1 MFDGQGLK
9 DYVGI
14 KSAASYYSGLNAIE
28 KNFTQNG
35 VDEEYEFDGCIS
47 LLSRIEKAK
56 NEKGISVSEK
66 KTRQNWY
73 SHLKKYICY
82 KRFLGFKQWMVGQP
96 QKNNPTKVY
105 SQSTI
110 NNMANLLKDG
120 LPKLKVYTYNESD
133 CFGIL
138 TASNFEKIYKNCYSA
153 ATVYDKEQGHSDFR
167 NGLDFY
173 MQFLKSD
180 TNTATNLFETKL
192 SLIVELYK
200 EKIKEIDKEERYKW
214 EAIHTYKNVWNIE
227 SENFAPML
235 KSAFRD
241 SGNLLKSGNYYP
253 YKMACVWAENEPESV
268 RRVFKN
274 LFDESVP
281 FETRYLNFRTD
292 FTKYYEGTG
301 NNHYQDLHA
310 ISVYLTFEY
319 PEKYY
324 FYKYSVIKDFIKN
337 TCFVCGNIDAMSD
350 VEKMQLTL
358 ELSEK
363 VLSFIKRDEDL
374 LDIHFSRLDDSC
386 FFDENL
392 HILTQDIIYFGSK
405 VLNDNN
411 WWPSLEEY
419 NPNLTKDDWKKYIL
433 EVEKPHHPS
442 PMKMLKG
449 MLELG
454 GEASC
459 KQLTAVYGGHP
470 SKYVGC
476 AMNLGRRAKKYF
488 NLPVCMDDEQERYFP
503 IPFLGKAID
512 DEAGHQ
518 YIYKIRSELL
528 EALNELDLSDINP
541 YYEEGETL
549 QTNSI
554 AKNTILY
561 GPPGTGKTYN
571 TACYA
576 VAIVENKDVKEVLE
590 EAQDNY
596 YDVFERYTSYKND
609 GLIQFVTFHQSYG
622 YEDFIEGIKPV
633 LETED
638 EEQKDLQYKVADGV
652 FKAFCNTARNPIS
665 QNKVDDLGLNKNPTV
680 WKVSLWSTGDNSVRT
695 ECMENG
701 HIRIGWDDYGPE
713 ITSETD
719 FSEIG
724 GRNVLN
730 SFIYK
735 MQKGDIVL
743 SCYSSTTI
751 DAIGV
756 VTGDYEWSGQYDDL
770 NRVRKVNWL
779 IKGIEEDIVE
789 LNDGNVFTLAA
800 VYKTK
805 VSVSDALSIVEK
817 YNAPTQVYENKKQNM
832 VFIIDE
838 INRGNISKIF
848 GELITLIEDSKRLG
862 AAEEL
867 KVVLPYSQKPFG
879 VPANV
884 YILGTMNTADRS
896 IAALDTA
903 LRRRFSFV
911 EMMPDTDVLEN
922 VIVEGVNISE
932 MLTKMNKRIEVLFDR
947 EHTIGHAY
955 FINLTNSSSIDELA
969 EIFENKIIPLLQE
982 YFYEDYERIRLV
994 LADNQG
1000 DQNAKELQF
1009 ITCEDVEVS
1018 QLFGNVDENVL
1029 DDMKTFTINK
1039 EALKNPLAY
1048 QKIYK

>member
-1 MFDGQGLK
+1 MFDKETIKEQVGGKSGDSYVAGLR
-9 DYVGI
+9 
-14 KSAASYYSGLNAIE
+14 AIE
-28 KNFTQNG
+28 KNYD
-35 VDEEYEFDGCIS
+35 VSIDEEYEKDGCKS
-47 LLSRIEKAK
+47 LLELLESKKKET
-56 NEKGISVSEK
+56 GISETERHRRK
-66 KTRQNWY
+66 DQC
-73 SHLKKYICY
+73 SHLKKYIEISLELQCEESKKGTWVDFYTKFATKLLEY
-82 KRFLGFKQWMVGQP
+82 KDNRTEL
-96 QKNNPTKVY
+96 
-105 SQSTI
+105 
-110 NNMANLLKDG
+110 LLKLKQVFIGAD
-120 LPKLKVYTYNESD
+120 LPFPKIENGEPYDVDPFTVFAMFNK
-133 CFGIL
+133 GI
-138 TASNFEKIYKNCYSA
+138 
-153 ATVYDKEQGHSDFR
+153 
-167 NGLDFY
+167 
-173 MQFLKSD
+173 SD
-180 TNTATNLFETKL
+180 TNRIKIINSIKNEFQIKAITPEDFSGIPVVNNLKATFYYFGDERKKEDIQNLWDLFSNAIEYSENQNQENKDNVISSYQNVIWQKGVSWNITMALFWIRPHSYINLDSRMRETFKNNAFFPPFDKL
-192 SLIVELYK
+192 IS
-200 EKIKEIDKEERYKW
+200 EKIKSFPSGKDYFYVIEVCKNALKNSMDMKSFIDMSIKAW
-214 EAIHTYKNVWNIE
+214 EYNPW
-227 SENFAPML
+227 
-235 KSAFRD
+235 
-241 SGNLLKSGNYYP
+241 
-253 YKMACVWAENEPESV
+253 ESV
-268 RRVFKN
+268 
-274 LFDESVP
+274 
-281 FETRYLNFRTD
+281 
-292 FTKYYEGTG
+292 
-301 NNHYQDLHA
+301 
-310 ISVYLTFEY
+310 
-319 PEKYY
+319 
-324 FYKYSVIKDFIKN
+324 
-337 TCFVCGNIDAMSD
+337 
-350 VEKMQLTL
+350 
-358 ELSEK
+358 
-363 VLSFIKRDEDL
+363 
-374 LDIHFSRLDDSC
+374 
-386 FFDENL
+386 
-392 HILTQDIIYFGSK
+392 
-405 VLNDNN
+405 DNN
-411 WWPSLEEY
+411 WWPSLDEY

-488 NLPVCMDDEQERYFP
+488 NLPVCMDDGQERYFP

-512 DEAGHQ
+512 DEDGHQ

-549 QTNSI
+549 QMNSI

-576 VAIVENKDVKEVLE
+576 VAIVENKDVEEILE
-590 EAQDNY
+590 EANDNY
-596 YDVFERYTSYKND
+596 SDVFERYTSYKND

-751 DAIGV
+751 DAVGV
-756 VTGDYEWSGQYDDL
+756 VTGDYEWSGEYDDL

-779 IKGIEEDIVE
+779 VKGIEEDIVE

-817 YNAPTQVYENKKQNM
+817 YNTPTQVYENRKQNM
-832 VFIIDE
+832 AFIIDE

-922 VIVEGVNISE
+922 VIVEGVNISK
-932 MLTKMNKRIEVLFDR
+932 MLTRMNKRIEVLFDR

-955 FINLTNSSSIDELA
+955 FINLTNSSTIDELA

-994 LADNQG
+994 LADNQV
-1000 DQNAKELQF
+1000 DQADKTLQF
-1009 ITCEDVEVS
+1009 ITCEDVETS
-1018 QLFGNVDENVL
+1018 QLFGNADENVL